1 MARGILVSP
10 PGMEPVPLAL
20 EAWSRNPWTAKEVP
34 VAYFSWRN
42 WDTEILSA
50 FPKVKFP

>member
-1 MARGILVSP
+1 MHGYVHISFFWLHSMARGILVSP

-34 VAYFSWRN
+34 VAYFS
-42 WDTEILSA
+42 
-50 FPKVKFP
+50 